1 MTKKTDTSRQR
12 MLAAARKALAARHAV
27 EPVPRFNAR
36 AAAIDG
42 VRKRAR
48 TANAPTEEQEA
59 KAPYVETD
67 VHDVAEGRRHKI
79 GRAFKR
85 QARFETIEGLSFLEL
100 LALKAY
106 RKAFDTSEMSAVK
119 SGLDIGSGGRTD
131 ASWAAISRVE
141 TLAFADVEVKRI
153 EATVSPNVL
162 FTLRMVALADLDFKA
177 VAIER
182 YGSAR
187 GRLRERVKA
196 EFMQGAADLAAGSAL
211 GSAPR
216 SADVLVTGQVRQ
228 SDAPVSE
235 PARPVDPA
243 FLDEQ
248 GFMRP
253 MADIA
258 SIIREAQAKQ
268 PTD

>member
-1 MTKKTDTSRQR
+1 MTKKKDTSRQR
-12 MLAAARKALAARHAV
+12 LLSAARKALAARHAV
-27 EPVPRFNAR
+27 DPVPRFQAR
-36 AAAIDG
+36 AAGIDS

-48 TANAPTEEQEA
+48 QSENAPTAEQA
-59 KAPYVETD
+59 SKAAYVETD
-67 VHDVAEGRRHKI
+67 VNEYVGGRRVKM

-85 QARFETIEGLSFLEL
+85 QARFETIEGLTFAQL

-106 RKAFDTSEMSAVK
+106 RKASDASEMSAVK
-119 SGLDIGSGGRTD
+119 SGLDIGPGGKTD

-153 EATVSPNVL
+153 EATVSPSVL

-196 EFMQGAADLAAGSAL
+196 EFMQGAADLAAGVGRRAAARAADTPVA
-211 GSAPR
+211 AP
-216 SADVLVTGQVRQ
+216 A
-228 SDAPVSE
+228 AEPV
-235 PARPVDPA
+235 RPVDPA
-243 FLDEQ
+243 FLDGQ
-248 GFMRP
+248 GFMRS
-253 MADIA
+253 MVDIA
-258 SIIREAQAKQ
+258 STIRASEAERSAE
-268 PTD
+268 